1 MKSFDTFIN
10 DAESLNERSF
20 QSLLK
25 TGSVLTAA
33 RASKRYGDAAVK
45 ELQKVSSTLDKPI
58 PNNAKDPK
66 EERLERIEKSLLALS
81 QGMISMR
88 FQLGSITA
96 LATSAALLA
105 DKNSKQH
112 KIKHSSYHFHSS
124 DMPESLCKARTT
136 MLK

>member
-58 PNNAKDPK
+58 PNNATVWGHHYLRRFLN
-66 EERLERIEKSLLALS
+66 ENVRLVKC
-81 QGMISMR
+81 Q
-88 FQLGSITA
+88 
-96 LATSAALLA
+96 
-105 DKNSKQH
+105 NSSK
-112 KIKHSSYHFHSS
+112 
-124 DMPESLCKARTT
+124 
-136 MLK
+136 

>member
-1 MKSFDTFIN
+1 MKGFDTFIN
-10 DAESLNERSF
+10 DAEDLNEGSF

-33 RASKRYGDAAVK
+33 RSSKRHGDEAVK
-45 ELQKVSSTLDKPI
+45 ELQKVSSTFDKTLS
-58 PNNAKDPK
+58 NSTKDPT

-105 DKNSKQH
+105 DKASKQH
-112 KIKHSSYHFHSS
+112 KIK
-124 DMPESLCKARTT
+124 R
-136 MLK
+136 

>member
-1 MKSFDTFIN
+1 MCLMKSFDTFIN

-66 EERLERIEKSLLALS
+66 EERLERIEKSLLALL

-105 DKNSKQH
+105 DKNSQQH
-112 KIKHSSYHFHSS
+112 KIKH
-124 DMPESLCKARTT
+124 
-136 MLK
+136 